1 MFIIILDPDTPS
13 NITVNSQH
21 TNSIDIS
28 IIHGNGN
35 MEYFSIFANGFF
47 KKKVTV
53 VTAYQTDTV
62 IDGLTAGAL
71 YNIQIF
77 AISNLVNSTTAAT
90 RKISTGKNY
99 S

>member
-1 MFIIILDPDTPS
+1 PDTPS

-21 TNSIDIS
+21 TNNINIS

-35 MEYFSIFANGFF
+35 VEYFSIFANGSFQN
-47 KKKVTV
+47 KVKV

-71 YNIQIF
+71 YDIQIF
-77 AISNLVNSTTAAT
+77 AIANLVNSTTAAT
-90 RKISTGKNY
+90 RKIAT
-99 S
+99 